1 VRRRLAALPRAGS
14 VRRGLPVLDSL
25 LATLRALPRPI
36 RDRVLVGPDIRGF
49 LAEAET
55 WLEAGRLSRLSLA
68 RPAARREAALG
79 RGGTGSPTARL
90 FDLVCGTEHLGTL
103 VPRGRVDSGF
113 ARRCG
118 RLARERL
125 DDATFDLA
133 ALVLGLRL
141 ACRVPGD
148 LSVVLRFREDAGQ
161 GRPRD
166 RIDLGA
172 LAGPAGP
179 LAIAFA
185 GRPDKRSGR
194 PRTLHPPAGRRVHAT
209 LRGARL
215 DLTTPGAERVI
226 VPAAGTNLL
235 APDLLPGTRR
245 RRPGRRGAALRLQ
258 RRDSLPG
265 TSIVLAPLVLSSRRP
280 RVLREP
286 PGLGPRLASALRI
299 VRVSWLEAHRE
310 IERRTFMVVP
320 IREPGTVSY
329 SMAARPGISFINVS
343 GKSLIDL
350 ADDLLHETA
359 HHRLHDLQGTVDLM
373 VPGPET
379 HEVQAFDSPWR
390 GARRPLHGLLHGA
403 YTFLFRA
410 ELFRRVLRVQRDRRR
425 ASSAWLKTTDSA
437 FVRRELR
444 REKRMIAAA
453 LRDLEGASRAGLLTP
468 AGRRLVR
475 GMRTWFAR
483 LGSVS

>member
-1 VRRRLAALPRAGS
+1 MDENDPPREVSAITTVGAVAVEPGLETDNLSLRLVGLVLRRLRRTRRRLAALPRACS
-14 VRRGLPVLDSL
+14 VRRAVPVLDSL
-25 LATLRALPRPI
+25 LRTLRALPRPV
-36 RDRVLVGPDIRGF
+36 RDRILVGPDVRGF

-55 WLEAGRLSRLSLA
+55 WLEAGQLSRLLLA
-68 RPAARREAALG
+68 RSELRRPATGG
-79 RGGTGSPTARL
+79 RGGTGSATARL

-118 RLARERL
+118 SFARERL
-125 DDATFDLA
+125 DEATFDLG

-141 ACRVPGD
+141 AYRGPGA

-166 RIDLGA
+166 RIDLGT

-179 LAIAFA
+179 LAIAFV
-185 GRPDKRSGR
+185 GRPGGR
-194 PRTLHPPAGRRVHAT
+194 PRRAGSLRPSAERRVRAT

-215 DLTTPGAERVI
+215 DLMASGA
-226 VPAAGTNLL
+226 
-235 APDLLPGTRR
+235 RR
-245 RRPGRRGAALRLQ
+245 RRPGPRGAALRLQ
-258 RRDSLPG
+258 RRDTLPG
-265 TSIVLAPLVLSSRRP
+265 TAIVLAPVVLSSRRRQ
-280 RVLREP
+280 RVLRESR
-286 PGLGPRLASALRI
+286 GLGHRLASALRI
-299 VRVSWLEAHRE
+299 VRVSWPEAHRE

-359 HHRLHDLQGTVDLM
+359 HHRLHDLQATVDLM

-379 HEVQAFDSPWR
+379 PAARSPDSRTIVLKAVRCSVWACSSTTAINR
-390 GARRPLHGLLHGA
+390 LHMICLSIRL
-403 YTFLFRA
+403 
-410 ELFRRVLRVQRDRRR
+410 RR
-425 ASSAWLKTTDSA
+425 AS
-437 FVRRELR
+437 
-444 REKRMIAAA
+444 
-453 LRDLEGASRAGLLTP
+453 LTP
-468 AGRRLVR
+468 SSPCVPSRSPPGHRS
-475 GMRTWFAR
+475 MRQN
-483 LGSVS
+483 SP